1 MVSDSTRLSDVFRAK
16 ATKCLAHKRF
26 LIHGFKKQQQTQ
38 TRKKSA
44 NRRFPHS
51 AARRQ
56 TTRRGRSSCTFT
68 IHARPRSLTKVLGS
82 PAVPLCDCTSLCVR
96 ERVRV
101 RNPGRRERDGGGVG
115 GGWTHGRDF
124 QKQNQES
131 RSETLDSSQKN
142 NKTLDVSFLTP
153 RVARRRRRVSRR
165 SRRWVRRPRAAAVG
179 WPISLCPW
187 LQGTFTPEVFFFPS
201 LLLIYIFFG
210 IDCFQAAT
218 SAAHPP
224 SSPAGGLFL
233 FFCIFFLSQ
242 RFT

>member
-1 MVSDSTRLSDVFRAK
+1 MFSGQKQRSAWLTSVFSF
-16 ATKCLAHKRF
+16 TGL
-26 LIHGFKKQQQTQ
+26 KKQQQTQ

-68 IHARPRSLTKVLGS
+68 IHARPRSLAKVLGS

-96 ERVRV
+96 ERGSASATRAEENAMEGEWEV
-101 RNPGRRERDGGGVG
+101 GRGGGLMAG
-115 GGWTHGRDF
+115 IFKNKTRKAEAKRWIPP
-124 QKQNQES
+124 K
-131 RSETLDSSQKN
+131 KN

-187 LQGTFTPEVFFFPS
+187 LQGTSTPEVFFFSS

>member
-1 MVSDSTRLSDVFRAK
+1 M
-16 ATKCLAHKRF
+16 KCLAHKRF

-82 PAVPLCDCTSLCVR
+82 PAVPLCDCTSLCVC

-101 RNPGRRERDGGGVG
+101 RNPGRRERDGGRLG
-115 GGWTHGRDF
+115 GGGMDSWQGFSKTKPGK
-124 QKQNQES
+124 QKRNAGF
-131 RSETLDSSQKN
+131 LPKN

-165 SRRWVRRPRAAAVG
+165 SRRWVQRPRAAAVG

-187 LQGTFTPEVFFFPS
+187 LQGTSTPEVFFFPS
-201 LLLIYIFFG
+201 LLLIYIFLVS
-210 IDCFQAAT
+210 IVSKLQ
-218 SAAHPP
+218 HQLHIPP
-224 SSPAGGLFL
+224 PPQQGDYFY
-233 FFCIFFLSQ
+233 FFVFFFFSQ